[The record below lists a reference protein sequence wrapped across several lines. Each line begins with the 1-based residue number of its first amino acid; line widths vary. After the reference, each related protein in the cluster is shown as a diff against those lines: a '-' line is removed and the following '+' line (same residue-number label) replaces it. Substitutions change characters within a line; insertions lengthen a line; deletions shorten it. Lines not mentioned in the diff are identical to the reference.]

1 MGSVDFTK
9 YEGLGNDFIV
19 VSGTSDAAVTPAQA
33 RVLCDRRR
41 GVGADGVLL
50 IYPAS
55 APGADVRL
63 RIINADGSVPEM
75 CGNGVRCVAIHVARA
90 RGAASQRLVVET
102 DAGLRACDVNL
113 ETGEVEVDMGVSQVG
128 SGVVVAA
135 GGREWSLTPASVGN
149 PHAVT
154 FDDASAEEIARV
166 GLALATSPTFP
177 DGANVEF
184 VRTRGPAGGFDV
196 TVWERGV
203 GLTLACGTG
212 ACAVTAVA
220 AARGLARYDVPVE
233 VRLPGGSLF
242 ITVRRDGSTR
252 MRGPARL
259 VFTGSASLEDA
270 R

>member
-1 MGSVDFTK
+1 MRSVDFAK

-19 VSGTSDAAVTPAQA
+19 VSGPSASTMTPGQA
-33 RVLCDRRR
+33 RALCDRRR

-50 IYPAS
+50 LGPAS
-55 APGADVRL
+55 SPGADVKL

-90 RGAASQRLVVET
+90 RGTRPRRLVVET
-102 DAGLRACDVNL
+102 DAGPRACDVDL
-113 ETGEVEVDMGVSQVG
+113 EAGQVEVDMGASQVG
-128 SGVVVAA
+128 GAVVVAA
-135 GGREWSLTPASVGN
+135 GGREWSLTPVNVGN
-149 PHAVT
+149 PHGVT
-154 FDDASAEEIARV
+154 FDAATADDIARV
-166 GLALATSPTFP
+166 GLSLATSTTFP
-177 DGANVEF
+177 EGANIEF
-184 VRTRGPAGGFDV
+184 VRPLGPAGFDV

-203 GLTLACGTG
+203 GLTQACGTG

-220 AARGLARYDVPVE
+220 AARGLAPYDTPVE

-259 VFTGSASLEDA
+259 VFTGTAPLEDE